1 MGESRR
7 TFREQLAELS
17 GRRRWSRRWGKTLE
31 GPMGLIKVWN
41 VFSRED
47 EASEF
52 YRWETMFKEVG
63 SGGRMR
69 AGK

>member
-1 MGESRR
+1 
-7 TFREQLAELS
+7 
-17 GRRRWSRRWGKTLE
+17 
-31 GPMGLIKVWN
+31 MGLIKVWN

>member
-7 TFREQLAELS
+7 IFREQLTELS
-17 GRRRWSRRWGKTLE
+17 GRWRWSRRWGKTLE

-69 AGK
+69 EGK